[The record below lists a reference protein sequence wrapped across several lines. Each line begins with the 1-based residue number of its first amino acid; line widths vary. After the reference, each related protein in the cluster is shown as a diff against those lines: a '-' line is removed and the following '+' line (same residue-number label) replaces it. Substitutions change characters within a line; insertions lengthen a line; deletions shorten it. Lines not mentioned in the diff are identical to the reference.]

1 MSEVGRGRQ
10 QSEQASYGETPLGLE
25 VVGTTECHGQRV
37 AESSSPSVGRGFPC
51 HPWERRL
58 GDASIWWRAG
68 GVGSVWQIQLWFQ
81 GDGLGVIGPKG
92 QTPPIPAQPPKGF
105 APSPQRHVAA
115 TPWPTSPSEN
125 SLAHRVP
132 GMPSPPLPLLADPEA
147 PLLGS
152 HLIQ

>member
-68 GVGSVWQIQLWFQ
+68 GGALFGKYSSGSKETAW
-81 GDGLGVIGPKG
+81 GSSGPKARHH
-92 QTPPIPAQPPKGF
+92 PSLLSHPKGL
-105 APSPQRHVAA
+105 PPH
-115 TPWPTSPSEN
+115 PK
-125 SLAHRVP
+125 
-132 GMPSPPLPLLADPEA
+132 GM
-147 PLLGS
+147 
-152 HLIQ
+152 